1 MHTVQNQISEQFRG
15 WATRSQP
22 FVQICTRYQ
31 FRMRVHDKPLC
42 GYHDEN
48 LLFSR
53 QNAQHIPRDWACIPD
68 APVEVSTS
76 HGCTV
81 VTPESSDAAAQFPGQ
96 ACHNGLSN
104 STCHEAG
111 ASYRRDPYGILCP
124 HIVQSRKETS
134 TELLKAQLRQD
145 AESWKHEWA
154 SNVFEAA
161 DLEALHREGT
171 GGPLLTAEAPSS
183 VVVTRLPCSC
193 PKFR

>member
-22 FVQICTRYQ
+22 SVQICTCYQ

-124 HIVQSRKETS
+124 HIVQSRKLAPNCSKLNCGRTQSLGSTS
-134 TELLKAQLRQD
+134 GPPTSSKQLIWKLCTAKAP
-145 AESWKHEWA
+145 
-154 SNVFEAA
+154 
-161 DLEALHREGT
+161 